1 MNILNG
7 GGICSLCKT
16 PGANMSTCPLNPK
29 AKNPNNNKHH
39 LIKKKY
45 TGKDNLQKILDAR
58 KMKPEPKHISV
69 KDNLQKILDARKMK
83 FKSTTKSDSKPKPK
97 KITPKPIKITPKPKK
112 ITPKPKKITPKNQPK
127 KTLKKSTP
135 KPKKTLKKSPPKIS
149 LKVNEQNK
157 LSIPLVL
164 FLVDSSIHNEEL
176 KSSIKVLSYNKILDV
191 KD

>member
-45 TGKDNLQKILDAR
+45 TG
-58 KMKPEPKHISV
+58 